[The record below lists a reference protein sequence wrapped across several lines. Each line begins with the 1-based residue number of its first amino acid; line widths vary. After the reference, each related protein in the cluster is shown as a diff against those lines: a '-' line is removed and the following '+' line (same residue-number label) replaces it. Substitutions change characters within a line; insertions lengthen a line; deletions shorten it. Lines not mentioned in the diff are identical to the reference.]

1 MTDTYDLRTSQYDH
15 PDAKPGQHT
24 NGPAKLFVRRSGGRW
39 YRVRIQTHAHAV
51 RRMIATYG
59 FDHFVATHC
68 DLVAQEPP
76 Q

>member
-1 MTDTYDLRTSQYDH
+1 MSDTYDIRTSQYDH
-15 PDAKPGQHT
+15 PESPPGQHT
-24 NGPAKLFVRRSGGRW
+24 NGPSNIFVRRPDGPW
-39 YRVRIQTHAHAV
+39 YRVRYDAQRKV
-51 RRMIATYG
+51 RLLIAMFG